1 MCATCG
7 CQGGSTSTL
16 TNLRTRSSTEIAP
29 LIGRGEQHEHVHAD
43 GTRHAHEHGHDH
55 LHERHHHPH
64 DHGHRHDD
72 DHPSSDDDG
81 AHPVHG
87 SKVDIEARILAKNDM
102 VAARNRAWLS
112 GQEILALNL
121 VSSPGSGKT
130 TLLGVR

>member
-43 GTRHAHEHGHDH
+43 GTRHAHEHG
-55 LHERHHHPH
+55 
-64 DHGHRHDD
+64 D